1 MFHCIDEGIFF
12 YENVLISIIVITV
25 ELPNYIFNFEAC
37 KFGVSVS
44 IN

>member
-1 MFHCIDEGIFF
+1 MKAFF
-12 YENVLISIIVITV
+12 IYENVLISIIVITV